1 MLSEALINLNKG
13 FFLSLFVNLNG
24 TELLSAERFIFDY
37 PSYLA
42 LDFFLVFSDS
52 S

>member
-13 FFLSLFVNLNG
+13 FFLSLFVILNG
-24 TELLSAERFIFDY
+24 TELLYVERLIFDD
-37 PSYLA
+37 PTYLV
-42 LDFFLVFSDS
+42 LDFFLFFSDS